1 MYGGVFGIIQ
11 DIKIKKIVIGKQFE
25 ESDNYKKLVK
35 IAKEKKIIINIVN
48 AGEKLEI
55 EKELYFDVLW
65 PEKEKNVAE
74 NSINNNSLVLKLNYK
89 QFNILFT
96 GDIEKIAEEEIVKKY
111 KSKELKA
118 DILKIAHHGSKTSSI
133 EKFIDLVSP
142 QIALIGVGENN
153 KFNHPN
159 EEVIDRLEKKNIKI
173 YRTDKNGEISLKIN
187 KCIKITKMVN
197 NISKEKK

>member
-1 MYGGVFGIIQ
+1 M
-11 DIKIKKIVIGKQFE
+11 IGKQFE

-35 IAKEKKIIINIVN
+35 IAKEKKIIINTVN
-48 AGEKLEI
+48 AGENLEI

-74 NSINNNSLVLKLNYK
+74 NSINNNSLVLKLIYK

-159 EEVIDRLEKKNIKI
+159 EEVIDRLEKKSIKI

-197 NISKEKK
+197 NISKEKSR

>member
-1 MYGGVFGIIQ
+1 M
-11 DIKIKKIVIGKQFE
+11 IGKQFE

>member
-1 MYGGVFGIIQ
+1 M
-11 DIKIKKIVIGKQFE
+11 IGKQSE

-35 IAKEKKIIINIVN
+35 IAKEKKIIINTVN

-89 QFNILFT
+89 QFDILFT
-96 GDIEKIAEEEIVKKY
+96 GDIEKVAEEEIIKKY
-111 KSKELKA
+111 KNNELKA
-118 DILKIAHHGSKTSSI
+118 NILKVDHHGSKTSSI

-159 EEVIDRLEKKNIKI
+159 EEVIDRLEKKSIKI
-173 YRTDKNGEISLKIN
+173 YRTDKNGEIS
-187 KCIKITKMVN
+187 
-197 NISKEKK
+197 